1 MKAKRPFVPPR
12 SCRGG
17 GAAPESSAALR
28 CMQLQLVANNRTGC
42 KCRAPSIGRAA
53 RRVAQTRSLLRAFT
67 RAVSEALLGVAAIPE
82 LLFARVASERTSGA
96 STPRRTT
103 IRRSVEAPA
112 VRASA
117 LFNLLFARVA
127 SESTSGAS
135 PRRLSQMHEC
145 LERDTHGCAILCNP
159 FAHTSARSARSLAG
173 LIPTIR
179 PSSARTQP
187 TCAQRS
193 CSLLCCK
200 GTDSA
205 RTHAVFFSTLGERS
219 ARRYKCSRSPSTPA
233 HPSPEVGHD
242 SCGGGSSMLCGTFS
256 QHTRR
261 GAAA

>member
-1 MKAKRPFVPPR
+1 M
-12 SCRGG
+12 
-17 GAAPESSAALR
+17 
-28 CMQLQLVANNRTGC
+28 
-42 KCRAPSIGRAA
+42 
-53 RRVAQTRSLLRAFT
+53 
-67 RAVSEALLGVAAIPE
+67 
-82 LLFARVASERTSGA
+82 
-96 STPRRTT
+96 
-103 IRRSVEAPA
+103 
-112 VRASA
+112 
-117 LFNLLFARVA
+117 
-127 SESTSGAS
+127 
-135 PRRLSQMHEC
+135 
-145 LERDTHGCAILCNP
+145 CNP

-173 LIPTIR
+173 RIPTIR

-261 GAAA
+261 RLEARLAPAQAAQEEPGRMAPQVQQAHVGGACRSALSRVGRCLLAPPLYDASEWRVRPLLSLLIALVRHFGAKER